1 MSGAAIAIV
10 GAACRFPGA
19 DSLDAFWE
27 LLRAGRDAVSEV
39 DATRWS
45 TRFYHH
51 PSRSEPGKSYT
62 WSAGLISGVDLF
74 EPAFFGIS
82 PREAA
87 QMDPQQRL
95 LLELVW
101 HAAEDAGIPAARLAG
116 SGAGVYI
123 GASTTDYRD
132 LRLGDPAST
141 DSYSMTGGT
150 LSILANRIS
159 YIFDLRGPSFAVD
172 TACSSSLVALH
183 EACEAIRAGRIDC
196 AVVGG
201 VNLLLSPYPFIGF
214 CRAAMLSPKGRCF
227 AFDERADGYV
237 RGEGG
242 GVVIV
247 KRLARALADGDP
259 VRAVI
264 LGTGVNSD
272 GRTIGLSLPNEAAQ
286 TALLREVYARAE
298 VAPDELS
305 FFEMHGTGTP
315 AGDPIEAAAVGN
327 ALGRA
332 RSSKLPIGSV
342 KTNIGHLE
350 PASGMAGLIKAAL
363 ALERGVVPASLHS
376 ATPNPKIPFDAL
388 NLRLLQR
395 GESLPPGR
403 KHRAGVNSF
412 GFGGTNAHAVLA
424 APPQRKRARAP
435 AAERLP
441 PLLLSA
447 RSEAALRALAQ
458 EWRGRL
464 SALPPAAL
472 PARLRAAAR
481 RRDQHAHRLVAFAED
496 AGALAAALDG
506 FVAGEAGSA
515 VCGTALREGRLAFVY
530 AGNGAQWPGMGRL
543 AYRASAA
550 FRDAVGEADALLSP
564 LLGWS
569 VAAAIAGGVEAERL
583 ARADI
588 AQPLLFAVQVGIVGV
603 LRGLGIAAS
612 GHVGHS
618 VGEIA
623 AAWAAGA
630 LPLAEAVRVV
640 VARSRNQERTR
651 GIGRMAA
658 LALGAEAARGLLD
671 ELGAGLEIGAINASQ
686 SVTVSGASA
695 AIERLVDEA
704 RRRGVACRP
713 LDLDFAFHSAAMEP
727 IRAGLLDDL
736 AGLASQAPQ
745 SLLVSTVTGG
755 PVGAGELDADYW
767 WRNVRSPVLFVEA
780 MAGLV
785 AAGHRILVEI
795 GPNPIL
801 QSYLHDALRAGQS
814 EGRVLATLSRRDGDG
829 DPFPAIAA
837 QCHVAGYDI
846 SGLAWFD
853 GPSDPAGLPLYP
865 WQRQRFWFEST
876 VEGPDLANPQ
886 FVHPLLGFRQGGAE
900 TGWFNHLD
908 PAALPWLADHA
919 IEGVPVLPA
928 AAVLET
934 ALAAARAR
942 RPEARALELVDVE
955 LRRPLPFDKGR
966 SRELRSVLVDE
977 DGDWELLSRPRL
989 SPEPPTLHAL
999 ARIATAGEAHAA
1011 PPQVPA
1017 GRGRRSVA
1025 AGELYRLAARLGLDY
1040 GPAFRTVAGIAVHG
1054 DREAVVELDPSPLAD
1069 PPELYLLHPAL
1080 LDGAFQGLLALLAA
1094 DRPELQGIS
1103 FLPWRFGRVRLAAP
1117 FGRLPRRAHLRVTR
1131 LGARSALADIA
1142 LYDESGAVVAELF
1155 ECGFRRVELRGAAA
1169 AEERALH
1176 IGLVPAPLVRP
1187 PLVGLADDLP
1197 ALAAAADGAD
1207 ASAAAEQALLLEALV
1222 AAVVERAVSGLVDSD
1237 APFAVEALIAANR
1250 LAPEAAP
1257 WLDEALNLLA
1267 RFGAAAEQDG
1277 EWRLTSAGL
1286 PAVAD
1291 LWRLLLSE
1299 APRLVAELALV
1310 ALAAEELPD
1319 LIRSGPRP
1327 PEAQKS
1333 PMVEHL
1339 LYASPAAARGIAFVG
1354 EALAGLAR
1362 RWPAGRPLR
1371 ILEIGAGGPATRAL
1385 LDRLA
1390 AGEAAFSYV
1399 ATSPDA
1405 ETAARLAFVT
1415 AGAGGAAAL
1424 CWSPGDDGGGF
1435 DPAGFDVVLAVNAG
1449 AQLAID
1455 RAALSRLRE
1464 LLAPGG
1470 LILAVEPEPNSLWEL
1485 VFGRY
1490 AWWWERG
1497 APLRRGE
1504 DWCGE
1509 LAAAGFE
1516 TPGSALL
1523 APGPWPLAAWWAT
1536 APAAPAATA
1545 KPPLPLAVA
1554 VVADDPRHAARWQ
1567 DALAAAGHPA
1577 GEDGAVV
1584 FLADAAGDAAPALA
1598 RLARVAPA
1606 AAGRRQR
1613 LYVVTAGAQQDP
1625 VGAAVWG
1632 FARVLVNETMPRLA
1646 LHLVDLPPAAGL
1658 AERAAIVAAELA
1670 AAGEETEVVWTGAGR
1685 HVLRLHRGLPPR
1697 WAAPGDAVALGSDR
1711 PGALD
1716 ALGWSPAAPRPPG
1729 PGEVEI
1735 EVAAAGL
1742 NFRDLMW
1749 AMGLLPEEALIDG
1762 FAGADFGLECAG
1774 TVRAV
1779 GGGVEGLAVGDR
1791 VAGFAPAALASR
1803 VTTAAHAVTRIPPEL
1818 DFAAAA
1824 TLPVAFVTAIYAL
1837 GTLGQLAAG
1846 ETVLIH
1852 AAAGGVGLAA
1862 IQYARHRGAVVIAT
1876 AGSELKRSFLRLAGA
1891 DHVLDSRDLGFADA
1905 VRAITGGAG
1914 VDVVLNSL
1922 SGEAMEASIAVLK
1935 PFGRFLELGKRDFY
1949 LNRRLHLRPLRQNVS
1964 YFAIDVDQLPVRRP
1978 ELARA
1983 LLGEL
1988 SAALAAG
1995 AIRPLAHRVFAFAEV
2010 DEAFRLMQGA
2020 GHIGKLVLV
2029 PDGNR
2034 AVRLRRPPPLPVR
2047 GDRTYLVTGGIA
2059 GFGFAAARWLVG
2071 RGARSLALLGRR
2083 GADTPGAD
2091 ERVAELAAAGATVR
2105 LYAGDVADRDSLG
2118 AVLERIRAELPP
2130 LCGVVHAASA
2140 IADGFAA
2147 EIEAAAAA
2155 EILRPKLGG
2164 ALALDALTR
2173 TDPIEL
2179 FLLFS
2184 SATTLLGAP
2193 GQGVYVAANHA
2204 LEALA
2209 RRRRAEGL
2217 PALAVAWGP
2226 IEDAGYLADRPE
2238 TREALARR
2246 LGARPLTAAE
2256 ALAGLDAAAASGLPV
2271 VALAETS
2278 WSEARRFLPILATPL
2293 FAEMRAEGGALPSDD
2308 SLLLRLA
2315 EADPDEALALLKSV
2329 VAEEAATI
2337 LRLPAAG
2344 IEPQRPLSEL
2354 GMDSLMA
2361 VELRLALENRLRID
2375 LPLVSLAEGTS
2386 VASIAAR
2393 LAGALSARPQADDLV
2408 GLAARYEVAEDA
2420 GVAAVAEGLAAAD

>member
-424 APPQRKRARAP
+424 APPQRKRARAAP
-435 AAERLP
+435 AERLP

-481 RRDQHAHRLVAFAED
+481 RRDQHPHRLVAFAED

-745 SLLVSTVTGG
+745 SLLVSTVTGE

-767 WRNVRSPVLFVEA
+767 WRNVRSPVRFVEA

-801 QSYLHDALRAGQS
+801 QSYLHDALRAGQA

-853 GPSDPAGLPLYP
+853 GASDPAGLPLYP

-1017 GRGRRSVA
+1017 GRGRRGVA

-1054 DREAVVELDPSPLAD
+1054 DR
-1069 PPELYLLHPAL
+1069 
-1080 LDGAFQGLLALLAA
+1080 
-1094 DRPELQGIS
+1094 
-1103 FLPWRFGRVRLAAP
+1103 
-1117 FGRLPRRAHLRVTR
+1117 
-1131 LGARSALADIA
+1131 
-1142 LYDESGAVVAELF
+1142 
-1155 ECGFRRVELRGAAA
+1155 
-1169 AEERALH
+1169 
-1176 IGLVPAPLVRP
+1176 
-1187 PLVGLADDLP
+1187 
-1197 ALAAAADGAD
+1197 
-1207 ASAAAEQALLLEALV
+1207 
-1222 AAVVERAVSGLVDSD
+1222 
-1237 APFAVEALIAANR
+1237 
-1250 LAPEAAP
+1250 
-1257 WLDEALNLLA
+1257 
-1267 RFGAAAEQDG
+1267 
-1277 EWRLTSAGL
+1277 
-1286 PAVAD
+1286 
-1291 LWRLLLSE
+1291 
-1299 APRLVAELALV
+1299 
-1310 ALAAEELPD
+1310 
-1319 LIRSGPRP
+1319 
-1327 PEAQKS
+1327 
-1333 PMVEHL
+1333 
-1339 LYASPAAARGIAFVG
+1339 
-1354 EALAGLAR
+1354 
-1362 RWPAGRPLR
+1362 
-1371 ILEIGAGGPATRAL
+1371 
-1385 LDRLA
+1385 
-1390 AGEAAFSYV
+1390 
-1399 ATSPDA
+1399 
-1405 ETAARLAFVT
+1405 
-1415 AGAGGAAAL
+1415 
-1424 CWSPGDDGGGF
+1424 
-1435 DPAGFDVVLAVNAG
+1435 
-1449 AQLAID
+1449 
-1455 RAALSRLRE
+1455 
-1464 LLAPGG
+1464 
-1470 LILAVEPEPNSLWEL
+1470 
-1485 VFGRY
+1485 
-1490 AWWWERG
+1490 
-1497 APLRRGE
+1497 
-1504 DWCGE
+1504 
-1509 LAAAGFE
+1509 
-1516 TPGSALL
+1516 
-1523 APGPWPLAAWWAT
+1523 
-1536 APAAPAATA
+1536 
-1545 KPPLPLAVA
+1545 
-1554 VVADDPRHAARWQ
+1554 
-1567 DALAAAGHPA
+1567 
-1577 GEDGAVV
+1577 
-1584 FLADAAGDAAPALA
+1584 
-1598 RLARVAPA
+1598 
-1606 AAGRRQR
+1606 
-1613 LYVVTAGAQQDP
+1613 
-1625 VGAAVWG
+1625 
-1632 FARVLVNETMPRLA
+1632 
-1646 LHLVDLPPAAGL
+1646 
-1658 AERAAIVAAELA
+1658 
-1670 AAGEETEVVWTGAGR
+1670 
-1685 HVLRLHRGLPPR
+1685 
-1697 WAAPGDAVALGSDR
+1697 
-1711 PGALD
+1711 
-1716 ALGWSPAAPRPPG
+1716 
-1729 PGEVEI
+1729 
-1735 EVAAAGL
+1735 
-1742 NFRDLMW
+1742 
-1749 AMGLLPEEALIDG
+1749 
-1762 FAGADFGLECAG
+1762 
-1774 TVRAV
+1774 
-1779 GGGVEGLAVGDR
+1779 
-1791 VAGFAPAALASR
+1791 
-1803 VTTAAHAVTRIPPEL
+1803 
-1818 DFAAAA
+1818 
-1824 TLPVAFVTAIYAL
+1824 
-1837 GTLGQLAAG
+1837 
-1846 ETVLIH
+1846 
-1852 AAAGGVGLAA
+1852 
-1862 IQYARHRGAVVIAT
+1862 
-1876 AGSELKRSFLRLAGA
+1876 
-1891 DHVLDSRDLGFADA
+1891 
-1905 VRAITGGAG
+1905 
-1914 VDVVLNSL
+1914 
-1922 SGEAMEASIAVLK
+1922 
-1935 PFGRFLELGKRDFY
+1935 
-1949 LNRRLHLRPLRQNVS
+1949 
-1964 YFAIDVDQLPVRRP
+1964 
-1978 ELARA
+1978 
-1983 LLGEL
+1983 
-1988 SAALAAG
+1988 
-1995 AIRPLAHRVFAFAEV
+1995 
-2010 DEAFRLMQGA
+2010 
-2020 GHIGKLVLV
+2020 
-2029 PDGNR
+2029 
-2034 AVRLRRPPPLPVR
+2034 
-2047 GDRTYLVTGGIA
+2047 
-2059 GFGFAAARWLVG
+2059 
-2071 RGARSLALLGRR
+2071 
-2083 GADTPGAD
+2083 
-2091 ERVAELAAAGATVR
+2091 
-2105 LYAGDVADRDSLG
+2105 
-2118 AVLERIRAELPP
+2118 
-2130 LCGVVHAASA
+2130 
-2140 IADGFAA
+2140 
-2147 EIEAAAAA
+2147 
-2155 EILRPKLGG
+2155 
-2164 ALALDALTR
+2164 
-2173 TDPIEL
+2173 
-2179 FLLFS
+2179 
-2184 SATTLLGAP
+2184 
-2193 GQGVYVAANHA
+2193 
-2204 LEALA
+2204 
-2209 RRRRAEGL
+2209 
-2217 PALAVAWGP
+2217 
-2226 IEDAGYLADRPE
+2226 
-2238 TREALARR
+2238 
-2246 LGARPLTAAE
+2246 
-2256 ALAGLDAAAASGLPV
+2256 
-2271 VALAETS
+2271 
-2278 WSEARRFLPILATPL
+2278 
-2293 FAEMRAEGGALPSDD
+2293 
-2308 SLLLRLA
+2308 
-2315 EADPDEALALLKSV
+2315 
-2329 VAEEAATI
+2329 
-2337 LRLPAAG
+2337 
-2344 IEPQRPLSEL
+2344 
-2354 GMDSLMA
+2354 
-2361 VELRLALENRLRID
+2361 
-2375 LPLVSLAEGTS
+2375 
-2386 VASIAAR
+2386 
-2393 LAGALSARPQADDLV
+2393 
-2408 GLAARYEVAEDA
+2408 
-2420 GVAAVAEGLAAAD
+2420 